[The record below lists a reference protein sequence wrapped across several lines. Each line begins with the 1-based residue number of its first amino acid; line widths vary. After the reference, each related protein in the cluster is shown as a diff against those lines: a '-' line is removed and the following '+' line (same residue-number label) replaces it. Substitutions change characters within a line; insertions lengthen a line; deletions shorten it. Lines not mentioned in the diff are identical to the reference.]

1 MPQFATRSQQ
11 VAEHLRSELLS
22 GRWRDFMPG
31 VLRLERVLGVN
42 RATVE
47 SALRILEGEGLL
59 VGQGAGKRRRV
70 VVPEGQLEP
79 RPLLLRFLPYEKGD
93 SEVGFISALG
103 RLLEEKG
110 FRFHFARDSLCDL
123 RMNPKRVAAMVRR
136 TPADAWIVAA
146 GSREVLSWFAGQP
159 VPALALFGRFMGLPI
174 AAVSPRKTPTL
185 LEVVRRLVSL
195 GHRRIVML
203 VREER
208 RKPKPA
214 AAEQAFLDELNAHG
228 IEAGPYHLPDWG
240 SGPEDFHRGLDRLFK
255 HTPPT
260 AMIIMEPKLFS
271 AAQDHLAQRGI
282 IAPRDVSLVCDD
294 PDPTFEWRD
303 PPITHIRWDYQPL
316 IRRAASWADNIAR
329 GKEDLR
335 QTFIKAKFVE
345 GGTIGPVPVSGKR
358 A

>member
-1 MPQFATRSQQ
+1 MRQFSNRSQQ

-22 GRWRDFMPG
+22 GRWRDYMPG
-31 VLRLERVLGVN
+31 VLRLERELGVN

-47 SALRILEGEGLL
+47 SALRTLEEDGLL

-79 RPLLLRFLPYEKGD
+79 RSLLLRYLPYEKGD
-93 SEVGFISALG
+93 TELGWIVGLSHM
-103 RLLEEKG
+103 LEERG
-110 FRFHFARDSLCDL
+110 FRFHFARQSLSDL
-123 RMNPKRVAAMVRR
+123 GMNPRRVAALVKR

-146 GSREVLSWFAGQP
+146 GSLEVLSWFAGQSAP
-159 VPALALFGRFMGLPI
+159 APALALFGRFMGLPI
-174 AAVSPRKTPTL
+174 AAASPRKTPAL
-185 LEVVRRLVSL
+185 QEVVRRLVSL

-203 VREER
+203 VQEER
-208 RKPKPA
+208 RKPHPA
-214 AAEQAFLDELNAHG
+214 AAEQAFLDELKAHG
-228 IEAGPYHLPDWG
+228 IETGSYNLPDWG
-240 SGPEDFHRGLDRLFK
+240 SGSEDFHRGLDRLFT

-271 AAQDHLAQRGI
+271 AAQDHLARRGV

-303 PPITHIRWDYQPL
+303 PPITHLRWDSQPL
-316 IRRAASWADNIAR
+316 IRRVARWADNIAR

-335 QTFIKAKFVE
+335 QTFIKAEFVE
-345 GGTIGPVPVSGKR
+345 GGTIGPVPKGR
-358 A
+358 

>member
-1 MPQFATRSQQ
+1 MHQFPTRSQQ

-31 VLRLERVLGVN
+31 VLRLESELGVN
-42 RATVE
+42 RATVDT
-47 SALRILEGEGLL
+47 ALRMLEEEGLL
-59 VGQGAGKRRRV
+59 VPQGAGKRRRV
-70 VVPEGQLEP
+70 QLPAGQLEP
-79 RPLLLRFLPYEKGD
+79 RPLRLRFLAYEKGD
-93 SEVGFISALG
+93 REVGFISALSH
-103 RLLEEKG
+103 LLEENG
-110 FRFHFARDSLCDL
+110 FGFHFARDSLCDL
-123 RMNPKRVAAMVRR
+123 GMKPQRVAAMVRR

-146 GSREVLSWFAGQP
+146 GSREVLSWFADQSI
-159 VPALALFGRFMGLPI
+159 PALALFGRFSDLPI

-203 VREER
+203 VQEER
-208 RKPKPA
+208 RKPQPA

-228 IEAGPYHLPDWG
+228 IETGPYHLPDWG

-260 AMIIMEPKLFS
+260 AMIIVEPKLFS

-316 IRRAASWADNIAR
+316 IRRVARWADNIAR
-329 GKEDLR
+329 GKEDLG
-335 QTFIKAKFVE
+335 QTFIKAKLVE
-345 GGTIGPVPVSGKR
+345 GGTIGPAPKGR
-358 A
+358 